1 MSVETVLASVFRR
14 FSMMSPA
21 MTLCRANKHYVTISL
36 AEQDH
41 MSSDSRVSTGEV
53 VLDVAHQVLEH
64 VGG

>member
-1 MSVETVLASVFRR
+1 
-14 FSMMSPA
+14 MMSPA